1 MKSKLKP
8 VKYLLFALLSFLA
21 GSANGFLGTGGGVIF
36 VYTLSTL
43 TENPNRSNFSTAL
56 CATVPLSAVSLFSYA
71 RAGNVNFPLVGTL
84 WLPCVL
90 GGLLGAFLLSR
101 LKLSLLNIIFAS
113 LVIYAGAC
121 MILR

>member
-36 VYTLSTL
+36 VYALSSL
-43 TENPNRSNFSTAL
+43 TEIPKRNVFSTAL
-56 CATVPLSAVSLFSYA
+56 CATVPLSAVSLLSYA
-71 RAGNVNFPLVGTL
+71 QAGNVDFALVGSL
-84 WLPCVL
+84 WLPCAL

-101 LKLSLLNIIFAS
+101 LKLSWLNIIFAS